1 MAAGYG
7 SRRREVQPECRVTK
21 NSDQDAASSLTVACS
36 GALISAES
44 FSIAATAAGPA
55 LRSQY
60 TPMTAAIQIQNDEMM
75 PIAAISARLTP
86 KPP

>member
-1 MAAGYG
+1 LRGRHPRYNPAAF
-7 SRRREVQPECRVTK
+7 
-21 NSDQDAASSLTVACS
+21 SLTVASSS
-36 GALISAES
+36 GALISADS

-60 TPMTAAIQIQNDEMM
+60 TPMTAAIQIQNEEMM